1 MNCEPKPKRKGP
13 KGDAPGKVVGID
25 CKYLTVK
32 VSQGGGADLLAW
44 ARGRRMTLR
53 AMFVQALQEFMASSP
68 ERLEKI
74 KSPDGAEQ
82 VTVLVPIAIWLDLER
97 FIEDRRPLNKQTV
110 LALAVKKF
118 QATRI

>member
-1 MNCEPKPKRKGP
+1 MEKTRRSGP

-44 ARGRRMTLR
+44 ARGRHMTLR

-74 KSPDGAEQ
+74 KSPNDAEQ
-82 VTVLVPIAIWLDLER
+82 VTVLVPVAIWQDLER
-97 FIEDRRPLNKQTV
+97 FIEGRRPLNKQTV
-110 LALAVKKF
+110 LALAVERF
-118 QATRI
+118 RATRT